1 MENLNADIFNQGT
14 ATSGNVMSAVINS
27 LPSSSSSLGENSRP
41 ELLSK
46 IEGNPAR
53 INGVCLFTQEDGVVT
68 ISEDRVL
75 RVYLKR
81 ETGQYWPS
89 IHHNLVLVPTVLH
102 LDEQSMKIFV
112 GFVNGRVVE
121 YALGDDCNSVTEK
134 RGWSVHTNNVT
145 GLVYASESDVVISCS
160 RDKSVLAHCSATSAK
175 VGSFFCETSCTAM
188 QYDSLSKFV
197 FVGDFGG
204 HVNVLRMMDNSI
216 QLVKRLSAHTGSIT
230 SLAWDF
236 SRQML
241 FSGSSDQLV
250 IMWDL
255 GGKKGQAYELNG
267 HDSKVMSLQYAQE
280 KGRLF
285 SADAAGTLVCWD
297 MMANRI
303 ETPDWRSSDI
313 CELCDSPFFWNFK
326 AMWDRKVVGLRQHH
340 CRTCGKAV
348 CGSCC
353 NNWTKYP
360 PMGYE
365 KPVRICTVCSQRM
378 KDQPEQF
385 DLTSLAST
393 CDLRQGIVCL
403 DLKEKIGRLVT
414 VTYDRVIMI
423 WDVTRMV

>member
-1 MENLNADIFNQGT
+1 MANLNADIFNQGP
-14 ATSGNVMSAVINS
+14 APTSNNMSAVINS
-27 LPSSSSSLGENSRP
+27 LPSSSSTLGENSRP
-41 ELLSK
+41 ELLTK

-53 INGVCLFTQEDGVVT
+53 INGVCLFTREDGVVT

-81 ETGQYWPS
+81 EAGQYWPS
-89 IHHNLVLVPTVLH
+89 IHQPLLLVPTVVH
-102 LDEQSMKIFV
+102 LDEQSLRVFV

-121 YALGDDCNSVTEK
+121 YALGDDFNSATEK
-134 RGWSVHTNNVT
+134 RGWSVHTNIVT
-145 GLVYASESDVVISCS
+145 GVIYASESDVVISCS

-175 VGSFFCETSCTAM
+175 VGSFLCETSCTALE
-188 QYDSLSKFV
+188 YDSLSKFV

-216 QLVKRLSAHTGSIT
+216 QLVKRLSAHTGPIT

-267 HDSKVMSLQYAQE
+267 HDSKVMRLQYAQE

-303 ETPDWRSSDI
+303 ETPDWRSSDN

-348 CGSCC
+348 CGNCC

-365 KPVRICTVCSQRM
+365 KPVRICTVCNQKM
-378 KDQPEQF
+378 TEHPEQF

-403 DLKEKIGRLVT
+403 DLKEKIGRLAT

-423 WDVTRMV
+423 WDVSSLV